1 LANFLQTLVTQRAA
15 LLTALGQHLLLS
27 VISLAIAIV
36 IALPLAIWVIPR
48 PKTANVFLQLASV
61 LQTIPSLA
69 LLGMLIPLVG
79 IGSVPAVISLVVY
92 ALLPIFQNTYTGLT
106 EIDPSLEEAATAF
119 GMTRWEKLH
128 KVELLLAF
136 PMILSGIRT
145 ALVMIIGTAT
155 LAALIGAGGLGTFIL
170 LGINRNNNTMTLI
183 GALASALLAIVLSL
197 ALRGV
202 KRIKIKPLLITL
214 AIVVVG
220 CGGFGIYRL
229 VRPQPVEITIAGK
242 LGSEPEILINMY
254 RDLIEADNDNV
265 KVTLK
270 PNFGQTS
277 FLFSALKSKQITLYP
292 EFTGTVLESLVK
304 KPTKTATNANEIYQ
318 QAKTALQKQDDLTY
332 LAPLKYN
339 NTYALVV
346 KRSFANKYDVRSIS
360 DLAKVEGQINAGFDL
375 EFLDRTDG
383 YKGIQQRYGLSFKT
397 QSMSADLRYE
407 ALQRDK
413 VNVTD
418 GYSTDSQIRQYDL
431 VVLKDDRHLFPT
443 YQGAP
448 LLRTATAKA
457 HPEIVRSLN
466 RLQGKISAA
475 DMQEMNYQVNVKRKS
490 AAKVAHQYLVTH
502 HLLGGDR

>member
-1 LANFLQTLVTQRAA
+1 MANFLQTLVTQRAA

-119 GMTRWEKLH
+119 GMTRWEKLR
-128 KVELLLAF
+128 KVELPLAF

-214 AIVVVG
+214 AVVVVG
-220 CGGFGIYRL
+220 CGGFGVYRL

-254 RDLIEADNDNV
+254 RDLIESDNDNV

-304 KPTKTATNANEIYQ
+304 KPTKTATSANGIYQ

-346 KRSFANKYDVRSIS
+346 KRSFANKYDVHSIS
-360 DLAKVEGQINAGFDL
+360 DLAKVKGQINAGFDL

-407 ALQRDK
+407 ALQQDK

>member
-1 LANFLQTLVTQRAA
+1 MADFFQTLVTQRAA

-128 KVELLLAF
+128 KVELPLAF

-155 LAALIGAGGLGTFIL
+155 LAALIGAGGLGTYIL

-214 AIVVVG
+214 AVVVVG
-220 CGGFGIYRL
+220 CGGFGVYRL

-254 RDLIEADNDNV
+254 RDLIESDNDNV

-304 KPTKTATNANEIYQ
+304 KPTKT
-318 QAKTALQKQDDLTY
+318 
-332 LAPLKYN
+332 
-339 NTYALVV
+339 
-346 KRSFANKYDVRSIS
+346 
-360 DLAKVEGQINAGFDL
+360 
-375 EFLDRTDG
+375 
-383 YKGIQQRYGLSFKT
+383 
-397 QSMSADLRYE
+397 
-407 ALQRDK
+407 
-413 VNVTD
+413 
-418 GYSTDSQIRQYDL
+418 
-431 VVLKDDRHLFPT
+431 
-443 YQGAP
+443 
-448 LLRTATAKA
+448 
-457 HPEIVRSLN
+457 
-466 RLQGKISAA
+466 
-475 DMQEMNYQVNVKRKS
+475 
-490 AAKVAHQYLVTH
+490 
-502 HLLGGDR
+502 

>member
-1 LANFLQTLVTQRAA
+1 MADFWHTLVTQRGD
-15 LLTALGQHLLLS
+15 LLTALGQHLILS
-27 VISLAIAIV
+27 VVSLLIALMIAI
-36 IALPLAIWVIPR
+36 PLAIWVIPK
-48 PKTANVFLQLASV
+48 PKTANVFLQIAGV

-128 KVELLLAF
+128 KVELPLAW
-136 PMILSGIRT
+136 PMILSGVRT

-183 GALASALLAIVLSL
+183 GALASALLAIILSF
-197 ALRGV
+197 ALRE
-202 KRIKIKPLLITL
+202 IKQIRLKPLLITV
-214 AIVVVG
+214 AIAVLG
-220 CGGFGIYRL
+220 GGGFGIYKL
-229 VRPQPVEITIAGK
+229 VQPQPVSITIAGK

-254 RDLIEADNDNV
+254 RDLIEADNPNV

-292 EFTGTVLESLVK
+292 EFTGTVLESLVD
-304 KPTKTATNANEIYQ
+304 KPKQ
-318 QAKTALQKQDDLTY
+318 QATSANGIYRQAKKALQQQDQLS
-332 LAPLKYN
+332 LLPPLKYN

-346 KRSFANKYDVRSIS
+346 TRAFAEKYHVRSIS
-360 DLAKVEGQINAGFDL
+360 DLAKVSNQINAGFDL

-383 YKGIQQRYGLSFKT
+383 YKGIQKRYGLNFKT

-407 ALQRDK
+407 ALHEGK

-448 LLRTATAKA
+448 LMRTTTAKA
-457 HPEIVRSLN
+457 HPEIVRSLK
-466 RLQGKISAA
+466 RLQNKISAA
-475 DMQEMNYQVNVKRKS
+475 DMQEMNYQVNVQKKS
-490 AAKVAHQYLVTH
+490 AAKVAHHYLVAH
-502 HLLGGDR
+502 HLLGGER

>member
-1 LANFLQTLVTQRAA
+1 MTEFWQTLVTQRSA
-15 LLTALGQHLLLS
+15 LITALGQHLLLS
-27 VISLAIAIV
+27 VISLAIAMA
-36 IALPLAIWVIPR
+36 IAIPLAIWVIPK
-48 PKTANVFLQLASV
+48 PKTANVFLQIAGV

-119 GMTRWEKLH
+119 GMTRWEKLR
-128 KVELLLAF
+128 KVELPLAF

-183 GALASALLAIVLSL
+183 GALASALLAIILSF
-197 ALRGV
+197 ALLGV
-202 KRIKIKPLLITL
+202 KRIKLKPFLITV
-214 AIVVVG
+214 AVAVVG
-220 CGGFGIYRL
+220 FGGFGIYKL
-229 VRPQPVEITIAGK
+229 VQPQPVSITIAGK

-254 RDLIEADNDNV
+254 RDLIETDNDNV

-277 FLFSALKSKQITLYP
+277 FLFSALKNNQITIYP
-292 EFTGTVLESLVK
+292 EFSGTVLEGLVK
-304 KPTKTATNANEIYQ
+304 APAKQATSATGIYQ
-318 QAKTALQKQDDLTY
+318 QAKTALQKQDKLTY

-346 KRSFANKYDVRSIS
+346 KRSFANKYDVHSIS
-360 DLAKVEGQINAGFDL
+360 DLAKVKSQINAGFDL
-375 EFLDRTDG
+375 EFLDRNDG
-383 YKGIQQRYGLSFKT
+383 YKGIQKKYGLSFKT

-407 ALQRDK
+407 ALNQDK

-431 VVLKDDRHLFPT
+431 VVLKDDQHLFPT

-448 LLRTATAKA
+448 LMRTATAKA

-466 RLQGKISAA
+466 KLRGKISAT
-475 DMQEMNYQVNVKRKS
+475 DMQEMNYEVNVQRKS
-490 AAKVAHQYLVTH
+490 AAKVAHHYLVTH
-502 HLLGGDR
+502 HLLGGER

>member
-1 LANFLQTLVTQRAA
+1 MANFLQTLVTQRAA

-128 KVELLLAF
+128 KVELPLAF

-360 DLAKVEGQINAGFDL
+360 DLAKVKGQINAGFDL

-407 ALQRDK
+407 ALQQDK

-475 DMQEMNYQVNVKRKS
+475 DMQEMNYQVNVKRTS

>member
-1 LANFLQTLVTQRAA
+1 MADFFQTLVTQRAA

-119 GMTRWEKLH
+119 GMTRWEKLR
-128 KVELLLAF
+128 KVELPLAF

-214 AIVVVG
+214 AVVVVG
-220 CGGFGIYRL
+220 CGGFGVYRL

-254 RDLIEADNDNV
+254 RDLIESDNDNV

-304 KPTKTATNANEIYQ
+304 KPTKTATSANGIYQ

-332 LAPLKYN
+332 LEPLKYN

-346 KRSFANKYDVRSIS
+346 KRSFANKYDVHSIS
-360 DLAKVEGQINAGFDL
+360 DLAKVKGQINAGFDL

-407 ALQRDK
+407 ALQQDK

>member
-1 LANFLQTLVTQRAA
+1 MANFLQTLVTQRAA

-128 KVELLLAF
+128 KVELPLAF

-214 AIVVVG
+214 AVVVVG
-220 CGGFGIYRL
+220 CGGFGVYRL

-254 RDLIEADNDNV
+254 RDLIESDNDNV

-407 ALQRDK
+407 ALQQDK

>member
-1 LANFLQTLVTQRAA
+1 MADFFQTLVTQRAA

-119 GMTRWEKLH
+119 GMTRWEKLR
-128 KVELLLAF
+128 KVELPLAF

-214 AIVVVG
+214 AVVVVG
-220 CGGFGIYRL
+220 CGGFGVYRL

-254 RDLIEADNDNV
+254 RDLIESDNDNV

-304 KPTKTATNANEIYQ
+304 KPTKTATSANGIYQ

-346 KRSFANKYDVRSIS
+346 KRSFANKYDVHSIS
-360 DLAKVEGQINAGFDL
+360 DLAKVKGQINAGFDL

-407 ALQRDK
+407 ALQQDK

-502 HLLGGDR
+502 HLW

>member
-1 LANFLQTLVTQRAA
+1 MADFFQTLVTQRAA

-119 GMTRWEKLH
+119 GMTRWEKLR
-128 KVELLLAF
+128 KVELPLAF

-202 KRIKIKPLLITL
+202 KRIKIKPFLITL
-214 AIVVVG
+214 AVVVVG
-220 CGGFGIYRL
+220 CGGFGVYRL

-254 RDLIEADNDNV
+254 RDLIESDNDNV

-304 KPTKTATNANEIYQ
+304 KPTKTATSANGIYQ

-346 KRSFANKYDVRSIS
+346 KRSFANKYDVHSIS
-360 DLAKVEGQINAGFDL
+360 DLAKVKGQINAGFDL

-407 ALQRDK
+407 ALQQDK

>member
-1 LANFLQTLVTQRAA
+1 MADFFQTLVTQRAA

-119 GMTRWEKLH
+119 GMTRWEKLR
-128 KVELLLAF
+128 KVELPLAF

-214 AIVVVG
+214 AVVVVG
-220 CGGFGIYRL
+220 CGGFGVYRL

-254 RDLIEADNDNV
+254 RDLIESDNDNV

-304 KPTKTATNANEIYQ
+304 KPTKTATSANGIYQ

-346 KRSFANKYDVRSIS
+346 KRSFANKYDVHSIS
-360 DLAKVEGQINAGFDL
+360 DLAKVKGQINAGFDL

-407 ALQRDK
+407 ALQQDK

>member
-1 LANFLQTLVTQRAA
+1 MANFLQTLVTQRAA

-119 GMTRWEKLH
+119 GMTRWEKLR
-128 KVELLLAF
+128 KVELPLAF

-214 AIVVVG
+214 AVVVVG
-220 CGGFGIYRL
+220 CGGFGVYRL

-254 RDLIEADNDNV
+254 RDLIESDNDNV

-304 KPTKTATNANEIYQ
+304 KPTKTATSANGIYQ

-346 KRSFANKYDVRSIS
+346 KRSFANKYDVHSIS
-360 DLAKVEGQINAGFDL
+360 DLAKVKGKINAGFDL

-407 ALQRDK
+407 ALQQDK

>member
-1 LANFLQTLVTQRAA
+1 M
-15 LLTALGQHLLLS
+15 LTALGQHLLLS

-106 EIDPSLEEAATAF
+106 EIDSSLEEAATAF
-119 GMTRWEKLH
+119 GMTRWEKLR
-128 KVELLLAF
+128 KVELPLAF

-214 AIVVVG
+214 AVVVVG
-220 CGGFGIYRL
+220 CGGFGVYRL

-254 RDLIEADNDNV
+254 RDLIESDNDNV

-304 KPTKTATNANEIYQ
+304 KPTKTATSANGIYQ

-346 KRSFANKYDVRSIS
+346 KRSFANKYDVHSIS
-360 DLAKVEGQINAGFDL
+360 DLAKVKGQINAGFDL

-407 ALQRDK
+407 ALQQDK

-502 HLLGGDR
+502 HLW

>member
-1 LANFLQTLVTQRAA
+1 LADFFQTLVTQRAA

-128 KVELLLAF
+128 KVELPLAF

>member
-1 LANFLQTLVTQRAA
+1 MADFFQTLVTQRAA

-119 GMTRWEKLH
+119 GMTRWEKLR
-128 KVELLLAF
+128 KVELPLAF

-214 AIVVVG
+214 VIVVVG
-220 CGGFGIYRL
+220 CGGFGVYRL
-229 VRPQPVEITIAGK
+229 VRQQPVEITIAGK

-304 KPTKTATNANEIYQ
+304 KPTKTATSANGIYQ
-318 QAKTALQKQDDLTY
+318 QAKIALQKQDDLTY

-346 KRSFANKYDVRSIS
+346 KRSFANKYDVHSIS
-360 DLAKVEGQINAGFDL
+360 DLAKVKGQINAGFDL

-407 ALQRDK
+407 ALQQDK

>member
-1 LANFLQTLVTQRAA
+1 MANFLQTLVTQRAA

-119 GMTRWEKLH
+119 GMTRWEKLR
-128 KVELLLAF
+128 KVELPLAF

-214 AIVVVG
+214 AVVVVG
-220 CGGFGIYRL
+220 CGGFGVYRL

-254 RDLIEADNDNV
+254 RNLIESDNDNV

-304 KPTKTATNANEIYQ
+304 KPTKTATSANGIYQ

-346 KRSFANKYDVRSIS
+346 KRSFANKYDVHSIS
-360 DLAKVEGQINAGFDL
+360 DLAKVKGQINAGFDL

-407 ALQRDK
+407 ALQQDK

>member
-1 LANFLQTLVTQRAA
+1 MANFLQTLVTQRAA

-119 GMTRWEKLH
+119 GMTRWEKLR
-128 KVELLLAF
+128 KVELPLAF

-214 AIVVVG
+214 AVVVVG
-220 CGGFGIYRL
+220 CGGFGVYRL

-407 ALQRDK
+407 ALQQDK

>member
-1 LANFLQTLVTQRAA
+1 MADFFQTLVTQRAA

-106 EIDPSLEEAATAF
+106 EIDSSLEEAATAF
-119 GMTRWEKLH
+119 GMTRWEKLR
-128 KVELLLAF
+128 KVELPLAF

-214 AIVVVG
+214 AVVVVG
-220 CGGFGIYRL
+220 CGGFGVYRL

-254 RDLIEADNDNV
+254 RDLIESDNDNV

-304 KPTKTATNANEIYQ
+304 KPTKTATSANGIYQ

-346 KRSFANKYDVRSIS
+346 KRSFANKYDVHSIS
-360 DLAKVEGQINAGFDL
+360 DLAKVKGQINAGFDL

-407 ALQRDK
+407 ALQQDK

-502 HLLGGDR
+502 HLW